1 MESKDTNLNGN
12 PYLGIFPSFP
22 PLHPQQMRNLP
33 WVDMDVK
40 EGHLDH
46 KYGPPHSY
54 QSQISHPLQD
64 GADPSHTHPSSS
76 SDSKWFVLTG
86 EQKHEFKSKAPPL
99 LSLIDKMDDVSH
111 DVRER
116 IWAKIF
122 TAGKPE
128 DRLKRASLDDSYPPP
143 PAKK

>member
-22 PLHPQQMRNLP
+22 PLHPQQMGNLP

-54 QSQISHPLQD
+54 PSQISHPLHHVRKMVPWKK
-64 GADPSHTHPSSS
+64 GGPTGKRFLGNIFS
-76 SDSKWFVLTG
+76 LTFSFFG
-86 EQKHEFKSKAPPL
+86 DE
-99 LSLIDKMDDVSH
+99 
-111 DVRER
+111 
-116 IWAKIF
+116 
-122 TAGKPE
+122 
-128 DRLKRASLDDSYPPP
+128 LKRYHQYQD
-143 PAKK
+143 